1 MRNFLILLILITGGF
16 TLTIYQV
23 EQKVKETKKQITT
36 LSEEI
41 KKDSEHIRVLRAE
54 YAYLSQPKRIEEIAR
69 VNLKM
74 DSLTDE
80 DIKKIRNIPKRKAY
94 YANAKG
100 DLTNI

>member
-1 MRNFLILLILITGGF
+1 MRNFLILLILITAGF

-41 KKDSEHIRVLRAE
+41 KKDSEDIRVLRAE

-80 DIKKIRNIPKRKAY
+80 DIKKIRNIPRRKAY
-94 YANAKG
+94 YANAK
-100 DLTNI
+100 DNLTNI